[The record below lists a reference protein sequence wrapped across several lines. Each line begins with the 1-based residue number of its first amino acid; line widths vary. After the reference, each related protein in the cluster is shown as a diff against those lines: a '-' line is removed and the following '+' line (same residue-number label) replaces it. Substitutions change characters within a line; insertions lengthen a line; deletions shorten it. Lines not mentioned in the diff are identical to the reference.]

1 MDGFH
6 VLSRATIERELAS
19 VAHRWSAPPSSTE
32 EFTAWGWVVASVCD
46 TFATENLGA
55 CRELL
60 EAETAS
66 LSRIIEE
73 RQRLVPGAPPPELLQ
88 KQAFLAFL
96 GHEVMVGLGVA
107 A

>member
-6 VLSRATIERELAS
+6 VLSRASIERELAI
-19 VAHRWSAPPSSTE
+19 VARRWSSLPASTE
-32 EFTAWGWVVASVCD
+32 DFTAWGWVVASVCD

-55 CRELL
+55 CRDLL

-73 RQRLVPGAPPPELLQ
+73 RQRLVPGAPPAELLQ

-96 GHEVMVGLGVA
+96 GHEVLASPGLA